1 MTDTSVPRALLVLR
15 IGLAIFF
22 LQWGIEKFVAPES
35 TIGIWQF
42 FYGVAINSLAS
53 YVFGAFEIAL
63 AICLALGLFK
73 TATYAAATIVHAIT
87 VIVSWRPLLDP
98 WGDPVNH
105 LFVASV
111 PVLGACTALFLTRH
125 HDTLSLGARGLSLP
139 GGARDGLH

>member
-1 MTDTSVPRALLVLR
+1 MTDTSVPRAILVLR

-22 LQWGIEKFVAPES
+22 LQWGLEKFIVPES

-63 AICLALGLFK
+63 AICLLLGLSK
-73 TATYAAATIVHAIT
+73 TLTYAAATIIHAVT
-87 VIVSWRPLLDP
+87 VLVSWRPLLDP

-111 PVLGACTALFLTRH
+111 PVLGACIALFMLRDE
-125 HDTLSLGARGLSLP
+125 DTLTLVGR
-139 GGARDGLH
+139 RN